1 MERAKAGM
9 AQRWRQAA
17 IQYTQNKREAMIDSE
32 TEKKD
37 VEIKKKYE
45 SDDLHVGYL
54 CTKKLDA
61 FPSHVWILSLNN
73 SLLFF

>member
-1 MERAKAGM
+1 
-9 AQRWRQAA
+9 
-17 IQYTQNKREAMIDSE
+17 MIDSE

-37 VEIKKKYE
+37 LKIKKKFE

-61 FPSHVWILSLNN
+61 FPSHATVD
-73 SLLFF
+73 FQFK